1 MSTVVDAVSAQADE
15 APAGASL
22 NVKPSR
28 DERAR
33 QRFVSGV
40 RSYVLHSLADGMRQ
54 VYEQR
59 VEPEF
64 VRAKERPPADGVEVH
79 RALKQETL
87 FKFYSRMRCE
97 AQEMVWRS
105 VMPAVERGAT
115 QLADAARSLAAKPVG
130 GSLRLDPD
138 FHVPATVSDIDIH
151 LMPGSYCRQRQP
163 GDVTAAAIYDNGA
176 AVFSMGLLGSER
188 DDIGASISQF
198 IRWRYPQFEPRR
210 ILDIGCGIGNNTLPW
225 ARRYPEAEVHG
236 LDAAEPLLR
245 YGHARAQARGVPL
258 HFHQG
263 STDALPFEDASFD
276 LLFSSMVLHELP
288 EKAVRSTFAEAFRVL
303 KPGGLMLHMELPPNR
318 GMAPYDSFYLDWD
331 SYYNKEP
338 FYKAFRDM
346 VPERVCQEAGF
357 APENFV
363 SFVIPSLSLQGE
375 DAIREA
381 VGQKGVAVDSDTGRL
396 SDKIQWFVFGAW
408 K

>member
-1 MSTVVDAVSAQADE
+1 MSTAVDALSEKADE
-15 APAGASL
+15 SAGASL
-22 NVKPSR
+22 SVKPSR

-40 RSYVLHSLADGMRQ
+40 RSYVLHSLADGMRS
-54 VYEQR
+54 VYESR

-64 VRAKERPPADGVEVH
+64 TRAANRPPADGVEVH
-79 RALKQETL
+79 RALKKETL

-105 VMPAVERGAT
+105 VMPAIERNAT
-115 QLADAARSLAAKPVG
+115 QLADAARSLAAEPVG
-130 GSLRLDPD
+130 GSLNLEPGFD
-138 FHVPATVSDIDIH
+138 VPATVSDIDIH
-151 LMPGSYCRQRQP
+151 LMPGSYCRQQQP
-163 GDVTAAAIYDNGA
+163 GDVTSAAIYDNGG

-188 DDIGASISQF
+188 DDIGSSISQF
-198 IRWRYPQFEPRR
+198 IRWRFADFAPQQ
-210 ILDIGCGIGNNTLPW
+210 ILDVGCGIGNNTLPW
-225 ARRYPEAEVHG
+225 ARRYPDAEVHA

-288 EKAVRSTFAEAFRVL
+288 EKAIRRSFAEAFRVL
-303 KPGGLMLHMELPPNR
+303 RPGGLMLHMELPPNQ
-318 GMAPYDSFYLDWD
+318 GMEAYDSFYLDWD

-346 VPERVCQEAGF
+346 APEQVCAEAGF
-357 APENFV
+357 ANDNFV
-363 SFVIPSLSLQGE
+363 SFVIPSLALQGE
-375 DAIREA
+375 DAIRAA
-381 VGQKGVAVDSDTGRL
+381 VAQEGAAVNSDTGRL